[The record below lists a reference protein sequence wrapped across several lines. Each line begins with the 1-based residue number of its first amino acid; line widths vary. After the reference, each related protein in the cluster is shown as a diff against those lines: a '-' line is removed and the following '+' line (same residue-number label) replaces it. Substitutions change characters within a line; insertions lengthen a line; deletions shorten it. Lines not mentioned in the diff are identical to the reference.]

1 MIKQMIT
8 LFIALT
14 LLNQP
19 AVVGSVSPH
28 TTPGHAVVS
37 FSASSAVRW
46 ELLQCRAQC
55 NVIARDVGTSMTA
68 EIFDTRA
75 GDEFVVNVRSW
86 GTVESVSLGTIPQ
99 NWQQHWAVVP
109 VVKK

>member
-1 MIKQMIT
+1 MIT
-8 LFIALT
+8 LLIALA

-37 FSASSAVRW
+37 FHSPSAVRW
-46 ELLQCRAQC
+46 ELLQCRQQC
-55 NVIARDVGTSMTA
+55 SVIARDVGTSMTA

-75 GDEFVVNVRSW
+75 GDEFIVNIREW